1 MRLRAIAVS
10 VVVLVGFGL
19 AARADDLVTDSN
31 FVPTAADPSPG
42 YGPVMG
48 WTETGSTGAVV
59 QGETFFDN
67 GVIPVGGDTSAGFIQ
82 GDGSF
87 SQMLTGLT
95 PGTTYQLSFYENA
108 RLGTAPGECAEPCNA
123 TPTLTVTIGGV
134 TVDGPVGVAA
144 VGDSNPFTF
153 FVTDFV
159 ANLSVGAFGPFL
171 DDTDCAWHERG
182 SGWNVAAQR
191 RDCKFDTRTFK
202 PDAVGHGNSGSGRY
216 DAAPARAQLNRTKAD
231 LLTDL
236 ARTRG
241 LLRLGVRCAV
251 R

>member
-108 RLGTAPGECAEPCNA
+108 RLGTAPGECAQPCNA

-159 ANLSVGAFGPFL
+159 ASSASELLDLSSMTPTVPGTNVGADGTLLLSDVTVSSTPEPSTL
-171 DDTDCAWHERG
+171 MLLGTG
-182 SGWNVAAQR
+182 ILGAAGTMR
-191 RDCKFDTRTFK
+191 R
-202 PDAVGHGNSGSGRY
+202 
-216 DAAPARAQLNRTKAD
+216 
-231 LLTDL
+231 
-236 ARTRG
+236 
-241 LLRLGVRCAV
+241 RLVRS
-251 R
+251 